1 MRSLMPMT
9 LTRTLLAIRA
19 ALLAALLALGFTF
32 AAGTTPAEANAS
44 CSSGYLCMY
53 PCYLSGSCSYEWR
66 IYGGTTGCI
75 AINATDIYSVKNNSS
90 YRFMV
95 FHDSYCSG
103 GADSYFYAHTSGDM
117 NWEWA
122 GSGIGSV
129 KRG

>member
-1 MRSLMPMT
+1 MA
-9 LTRTLLAIRA
+9 LTRTLVTIRTA
-19 ALLAALLALGFTF
+19 VLILLLAAGYTI
-32 AAGTTPAEANAS
+32 AATTPPAEANAS

-66 IYGGTTGCI
+66 IWAGNTGCI
-75 AINATDIYSVKNNSS
+75 RIDATDIYSVKNNSA

-95 FHDSYCSG
+95 FHDSFCSG
-103 GADSYFYAHTSGDM
+103 GADSYFYAYTSGNM